1 MNKKIERL
9 GHDIG
14 IEILKFV
21 KGKKKIAL
29 FGLINTQFNDKFR
42 ELCCLHLLH
51 YVGNTILED
60 NCLYFSD
67 ISNLED
73 ICNDYEI
80 VIEIDCVRFA
90 EDYDIKFSIINEKVI
105 RLTYFTPGTLDYHN
119 LNTVLTNYEYGIVD
133 LKSVKIS
140 ENEHTIIRAI
150 RDEYKYLYE

>member
-1 MNKKIERL
+1 MNKKIKQL

-73 ICNDYEI
+73 ICNDYEV

-105 RLTYFTPGTLDYHN
+105 RLTYFTPNILDYNN
-119 LNTVLTNYEYGIVD
+119 LNEVLTDYEYGIVD
-133 LKSVKIS
+133 SESVKIS
-140 ENEHTIIRAI
+140 ENEYTIIRTI
-150 RDEYKYLYE
+150 RSEYKYLYE

>member
-1 MNKKIERL
+1 MNKKIEQL

-73 ICNDYEI
+73 ICNDYEV

-105 RLTYFTPGTLDYHN
+105 RLTYFTPNILDYNN
-119 LNTVLTNYEYGIVD
+119 LNEVLTDYEYGIVD
-133 LKSVKIS
+133 SESVKIS
-140 ENEHTIIRAI
+140 ENEYTIIRTI
-150 RDEYKYLYE
+150 RSEYKYLYE